1 VNGASGWKAVSAQT
15 TAPWKLLRADLSGL
29 ENLVQR
35 ARTELLVARDHDGWL
50 VVGVLQ
56 REMAALAPLDT
67 PALAVEGL
75 DRLIT

>member
-1 VNGASGWKAVSAQT
+1 MSAQT